1 MRKKT
6 SEKLLKCVDNI
17 LSSLEMF
24 RNFKGNSYIS
34 AKINKLCSDN
44 MAVLEECADGVEN
57 KEYLELLDKFK
68 ESVSKINLEDAAEIS
83 KKMKELVSDSIVYKI
98 VFMPYKASMWDSLES
113 IWMAADKDERCEA
126 LVVPITYYELDSNRN
141 PVKKVNE
148 RDRFPEYVNTI
159 NDEEYDLE
167 NDFPDIIYIHN
178 PYDNTNLVTR
188 VDSRYYSWN
197 LKKYC
202 EKLVYVPYYKW
213 VDGVSST
220 LFKSA
225 MHYADYTVQSSDD
238 AVKRCIEAS
247 PEYAGILGM
256 ETIVVR
262 KAMEKKL
269 INLGSPEVDK
279 VLSLSKDTVLMP
291 DDWKGKVI
299 KSRVNV
305 LYNTTLDEIFES
317 RTFDKVKET
326 LNFFK
331 KNSEKAFV
339 IWRPHPLMK
348 QTLTSMLPNLIDE
361 YDELMNEFITGDYG
375 VLDANSSMHYA
386 MFWSDMYYGYKTSSM
401 TELYKYTGKIVLE
414 DAPKLT
420 KFVPVHGTEDILGNL
435 KENNV
440 VDEPDCS
447 LEDIVGIIAGNDEL
461 KDGKHLDLENS
472 GSKINDYMLKE
483 LLQKDELDGGKF

>member
-44 MAVLEECADGVEN
+44 MAALEKKSDSIKN

-68 ESVSKINLEDAAEIS
+68 ESVSQISIGDAAEIS
-83 KKMKELVSDSIVYKI
+83 KRLKELISESVIYKV

-126 LVVPITYYELDSNRN
+126 LVVPITYYELDNDQK
-141 PVKKVNE
+141 PIKKINE
-148 RDRFPEYVNTI
+148 RNRFPEYVNVV

-167 NDFPDIIYIHN
+167 NDLPDIIYIHN
-178 PYDNTNLVTR
+178 PNDDRNLITR

-197 LKKYC
+197 LKKFC

-220 LFKSA
+220 SFKSA
-225 MHYADYTVQSSDD
+225 MYYADYTVQSSDD
-238 AVKRCIEAS
+238 AVKRCIKAS

-256 ETIVVR
+256 ENIVVR

-279 VLSLSKDTVLMP
+279 VLSLSKENVTMP
-291 DDWKGKVI
+291 DEWKGKVI

-305 LYNTTLDEIFES
+305 VYNTTLDEIFES

-326 LNFFK
+326 LFFFK
-331 KNSEKAFV
+331 NNRDKSFV
-339 IWRPHPLMK
+339 IWRPHPLMR
-348 QTLTSMLPNLIDE
+348 QSLVSMFPDLVDE
-361 YDELMNEFITGDYG
+361 YDQLMNEFISGDYG
-375 VLDANSSMHYA
+375 VLDANPSMHYA

-420 KFVPVHGTEDILGNL
+420 KFVSEQGAEDILSNL

-440 VDEPDCS
+440 VSEPDCS
-447 LEDIVGIIAGNDEL
+447 LENIVDIIAVNDEL
-461 KDGKHLDLENS
+461 KDGKHLDIENS
-472 GSKINDYMLKE
+472 GYKINDYMLKE
-483 LLQKDELDGGKF
+483 LLQKDENK

>member
-6 SEKLLKCVDNI
+6 SEELLKCVDDI
-17 LSSLEMF
+17 LSSLDMF

-44 MAVLEECADGVEN
+44 MAALEKNSDSIKN

-68 ESVSKINLEDAAEIS
+68 ESVSQISIGDAAEIS
-83 KKMKELVSDSIVYKI
+83 KRLKELISESVIYKV

-126 LVVPITYYELDSNRN
+126 LVVPITYYELDNDQK
-141 PVKKVNE
+141 PIKKVNE
-148 RDRFPEYVNTI
+148 RNRFPEYVNVV

-167 NDFPDIIYIHN
+167 NDLPDIIYIHN
-178 PYDNTNLVTR
+178 PNDDRNLITR

-197 LKKYC
+197 LKKFC

-220 LFKSA
+220 SFKSA
-225 MHYADYTVQSSDD
+225 MYHADYIVQSSDD
-238 AVKRCIEAS
+238 AVKRCIEAA
-247 PEYAGILGM
+247 PEYANILGM
-256 ETIVVR
+256 DAASVR
-262 KAMEKKL
+262 KSMEKKL

-279 VLSLSKDTVLMP
+279 VLSLSKDNVPMT

-305 LYNTTLDEIFES
+305 VYNTTLDEIFES

-326 LNFFK
+326 LVFFK

-339 IWRPHPLMK
+339 IWRPHPLMR
-348 QTLTSMLPNLIDE
+348 QSLVSMFPDLVDE
-361 YDELMNEFITGDYG
+361 YDEIMSEFINGKYG
-375 VLDANSSMHYA
+375 VLDTNESMHYA
-386 MFWSDMYYGYKTSSM
+386 MFWSDMCYGYKTSSM

-414 DAPKLT
+414 DTPKLT
-420 KFVPVHGTEDILGNL
+420 KFVSKRSAENLLNDL
-435 KENNV
+435 KESNV
-440 VDEPDCS
+440 VSEPDYS
-447 LEDIVGIIAGNDEL
+447 LENIVDVIAGNNEL
-461 KDGKHLDLENS
+461 KDGKHLDIENS
-472 GSKINDYMLKE
+472 GYKINDYMLKE
-483 LLQKDELDGGKF
+483 LLQKDEN

>member
-6 SEKLLKCVDNI
+6 SEKLLKCVDDI

-34 AKINKLCSDN
+34 AKINNLCSDN
-44 MAVLEECADGVEN
+44 MAALEKNSDSIKN

-68 ESVSKINLEDAAEIS
+68 ESVSQISVGDAAEIS
-83 KKMKELVSDSIVYKI
+83 KRLKELISESVVYKVI
-98 VFMPYKASMWDSLES
+98 FMPYKASMWDSLES
-113 IWMAADKDERCEA
+113 IWMAADKAERCEA
-126 LVVPITYYELDSNRN
+126 LVVPITYYELDSNQN

-167 NDFPDIIYIHN
+167 NDLPDIIYIHN

-213 VDGVSST
+213 VDGVSSAS
-220 LFKSA
+220 FKSA
-225 MHYADYTVQSSDD
+225 MYHADYTVQSSDD

-247 PEYAGILGM
+247 PEYAGALGM

-279 VLSLSKDTVLMP
+279 VLSLSKDNVPMP
-291 DDWKGKVI
+291 DDWEGKVI

-305 LYNTTLDEIFES
+305 VYNTTIDEIFES

-348 QTLTSMLPNLIDE
+348 QTLTSMLPNLVDE

-420 KFVPVHGTEDILGNL
+420 NFVSKRSAESLLNEL
-435 KENNV
+435 KESNV
-440 VDEPDCS
+440 VSEPDYS
-447 LEDIVGIIAGNDEL
+447 LENIVDIIAGNDEL
-461 KDGKHLDLENS
+461 KYGKHLDLENS
-472 GSKINDYMLKE
+472 GFKINNYMLEKLCQE
-483 LLQKDELDGGKF
+483 DEK

>member
-6 SEKLLKCVDNI
+6 SEKLLKCVDDI

-34 AKINKLCSDN
+34 SKINKLCSDN

-83 KKMKELVSDSIVYKI
+83 KKMKELISESVVYKV
-98 VFMPYKASMWDSLES
+98 VFMPYEASMWDSLES

-126 LVVPITYYELDSNRN
+126 LVVPITYYELDNNQN
-141 PVKKVNE
+141 PIKKVNE
-148 RDRFPEYVNTI
+148 RNLFPKYVNAV

-167 NDFPDIIYIHN
+167 NDLPDIIYIHN
-178 PYDNTNLVTR
+178 PNDDRNLITR

-197 LKKYC
+197 LKKFC

-220 LFKSA
+220 SFKSA
-225 MHYADYTVQSSDD
+225 MYYADYTVQSSDD
-238 AVKRCIEAS
+238 AVKRYVDAS
-247 PEYAGILGM
+247 PEYANILGM
-256 ETIVVR
+256 DAASVR
-262 KAMEKKL
+262 KSMEKKL

-279 VLSLSKDTVLMP
+279 VLSLSKDNVPMP

-305 LYNTTLDEIFES
+305 VYNTTLDEIFKS
-317 RTFDKVKET
+317 KTFDKVKET
-326 LNFFK
+326 LGFFK
-331 KNSEKAFV
+331 NNRDKSFV
-339 IWRPHPLMK
+339 IWRPHPLMR
-348 QTLTSMLPNLIDE
+348 QSLVSMLLYLVDE
-361 YDELMNEFITGDYG
+361 YDEIMSEFINSGYG
-375 VLDANSSMHYA
+375 VLDTNPSMHYA

-401 TELYKYTGKIVLE
+401 TELYKYTEKIVLE

-420 KFVPVHGTEDILGNL
+420 DFVSKRSAENLLNEL
-435 KENNV
+435 KESNV
-440 VDEPDCS
+440 VSEPDYS
-447 LEDIVGIIAGNDEL
+447 LENIVDIIASNNEL
-461 KDGKHLDLENS
+461 KDGKHLNLENS
-472 GSKINDYMLKE
+472 GFKINNYMLEKLCQE
-483 LLQKDELDGGKF
+483 NEK